1 MAEAIGAVS
10 GVSALVTAT
19 LQGSIIL
26 LNTIKSY
33 KGHQTRVLDFLDGLV
48 ALTQVLSKLDETIKA
63 VRDVDFSMLE
73 IPLQQCD
80 HTCKALHE
88 ELLKCLSRSN
98 DTHTSFRDWL
108 RLKYMGED
116 IDGIRRLL
124 AEHKMT
130 IQIALA
136 DAHLR
141 ESSATVERIEI
152 YTDLLNTTK
161 ANLQDRL
168 ERIDEKMDRI
178 IVQKKGGSEKDAHEV
193 KLIEEERLSTEKC
206 LQICT
211 QLSDHI
217 SQIQLTAKRSTGPN
231 GPLGSSSLPQKVAD
245 EGFQGCVDSLSRATS
260 KLEEHERQLFDR
272 LIEKSKTA
280 LFSEDDR
287 TDIAR
292 LRDEWLTT
300 RHHLNI
306 WSTAQSHLRDKV
318 STIENYAKGDA
329 IQIMAST
336 GEKTIHGKNQG
347 LGAKT
352 GQVGGYMSNDTIQQ
366 SLRMMGGI
374 FGQTTRLDDTYLERE
389 NSIGA
394 VNGTA
399 EGTGSSFKGKG
410 FQLASTPSSCN
421 QTMLTRSARD
431 ESRS

>member
-1 MAEAIGAVS
+1 MAEVVGAIS
-10 GVSALVTAT
+10 GVSALVTGT

-33 KGHQTRVLDFLDGLV
+33 KGHQTLVHEFLDGL
-48 ALTQVLSKLDETIKA
+48 AAFIQVLNKLDETIKS
-63 VRDVDFSMLE
+63 VREVDFSMLE
-73 IPLQQCD
+73 IPLRQCD
-80 HTCKALHE
+80 HTCKALYE
-88 ELLKCLSRSN
+88 ELLKCVSRSN
-98 DTHTSFRDWL
+98 DTHTSLRDWL

-136 DAHLR
+136 DVNLR
-141 ESSATVERIEI
+141 ESSATVEKIQM

-168 ERIDEKMDRI
+168 ERIDEKMDSI
-178 IVQKKGGSEKDAHEV
+178 IVQNKGGSDKDAFEV

-217 SQIQLTAKRSTGPN
+217 GQIQIAAKLSSSKT
-231 GPLGSSSLPQKVAD
+231 GPLGSSSLPQKVVD

-272 LIEKSKTA
+272 LMETSKTA

-300 RHHLNI
+300 RHNLNI
-306 WSTAQSHLRDKV
+306 WSAAQGHLRDKV
-318 STIENYAKGDA
+318 SVIENYAKGDA
-329 IQIMAST
+329 IQIMASA
-336 GEKTIHGKNQG
+336 GGKTIHGKNQG
-347 LGAKT
+347 FGAKT
-352 GQVGGYMSNDTIQQ
+352 GQVAGYINDDTIQQ
-366 SLRMMGGI
+366 ALRMMGGI
-374 FGQTTRLDDTYLERE
+374 FGQTTKPDDTHVASET
-389 NSIGA
+389 SPVA
-394 VNGTA
+394 VNGTVEA
-399 EGTGSSFKGKG
+399 TGSSFKGKG
-410 FQLASTPSSCN
+410 FQLASKPSFG
-421 QTMLTRSARD
+421 
-431 ESRS
+431 SRQC